1 MYVVY
6 GCTSLSEVLSNS
18 ATSIVGSI
26 VGGIGNGFNGARQV
40 DNVSRNHILYR
51 IRTNLSFETDYN
63 FIIMRLLKTVLL
75 IKNSLNYLELGYK
88 NCDFYILMLHL
99 LLEKR

>member
-18 ATSIVGSI
+18 ATSIVGST

-40 DNVSRNHILYR
+40 DNVSRNR
-51 IRTNLSFETDYN
+51 IVS
-63 FIIMRLLKTVLL
+63 IV
-75 IKNSLNYLELGYK
+75 YLESFRTIDYIFLF
-88 NCDFYILMLHL
+88 FYLHEL
-99 LLEKR
+99 VSEV